1 MYETKQE
8 MNRSQ
13 VASICLYQVIIIV
26 IVHEG
31 YHQND

>member
-13 VASICLYQVIIIV
+13 VVSIFLCQVIIKV